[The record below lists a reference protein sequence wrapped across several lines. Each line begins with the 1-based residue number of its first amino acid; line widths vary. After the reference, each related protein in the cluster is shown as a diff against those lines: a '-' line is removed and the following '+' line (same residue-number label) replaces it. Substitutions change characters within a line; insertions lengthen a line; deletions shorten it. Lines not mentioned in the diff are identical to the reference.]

1 MGNFNSRVRH
11 MRGALSCVG
20 GGASEGDEDGAAR
33 GLGESGRVARSDA
46 AGGGAG
52 SEGATGRDQRSLVDE
67 RIESSMV
74 HWSEL
79 ATSAPMTAEEEEAVR
94 ASNLELFRTLQR
106 DPQWS
111 NFFWGLE
118 DFAVLEVGEKF
129 AEGAQ
134 AELFHASVTWKDA
147 EDNEQQDREGI
158 ECAVKVFK
166 KGTLLHQLQSQW
178 PQGMLLW
185 HAEELQRRKLG
196 KPPPIQVTCDVQ
208 CGILLEDG
216 RFAFLMQKEQEDLR
230 SVIDKKMLSTREG
243 QGPFLSDLAK
253 RIMYTVAEGMDWLH
267 DCDII
272 HRDLKASNVLWNED
286 ESGFACYVADFECS
300 VGVVGTGFWRAPEIL
315 QALKDKS
322 IRLELFT
329 KEADVYSYAM
339 TCYEILTGELP
350 FQGHSVID
358 YDLVLKQRQ
367 RPRLPKYVD
376 DWVCE
381 LLNRCWEEDPQARP
395 SFKEIVDILSTNSVA
410 VRKDQVG
417 MQEWQEEYEKKWE
430 EERLKK
436 SLLIEDVVMES

>member
-1 MGNFNSRVRH
+1 MGNSNSRVRH
-11 MRGALSCVG
+11 MRGTLSCVG

-33 GLGESGRVARSDA
+33 GLGESGQVARSDA

-52 SEGATGRDQRSLVDE
+52 SEGAKRRDQRSLVHQ

-111 NFFWGLE
+111 GFFRGLE
-118 DFAVLEVGEKF
+118 DFAALEVGEKF

-147 EDNEQQDREGI
+147 EFNEHCEREGV
-158 ECAVKVFK
+158 EWAVKVFK

-178 PQGMLLW
+178 PQGMFLF
-185 HAEELQRRKLG
+185 HAERVQLWELG
-196 KPPPIQVTCDVQ
+196 KPPQTQLTSDVK

-216 RFAFLMQKEQEDLR
+216 RFAFLMQKEHEDLW
-230 SVIDKKMLSTREG
+230 SVIDWEMLSTREG
-243 QGPFLSDLAK
+243 QGPFVQDVAE
-253 RIMYTVAEGMDWLH
+253 RIMYRVAKGMDWLH
-267 DCDII
+267 DHDII
-272 HRDLKASNVLWNED
+272 HRDLKASNVLWYQD
-286 ESGFACYVADFECS
+286 ERGFACYVADFECS
-300 VGVVGTGFWRAPEIL
+300 VGVVGIGFWRAPEIL

-322 IRLELFT
+322 IQLKLFT
-329 KEADVYSYAM
+329 KQADVYSYAM
-339 TCYEILTGELP
+339 TCYEILTGEFP
-350 FQGHSVID
+350 FQGHKTND

-367 RPRLPKYVD
+367 HPKVPEYVD

-381 LLNRCWEEDPQARP
+381 LLHRCWEEDPQARP
-395 SFKEIVDILSTNSVA
+395 SFKEIMHILSTNSVV
-410 VRKDQVG
+410 VRNFQVKV
-417 MQEWQEEYEKKWE
+417 QEWE
-430 EERLKK
+430 EELDKKWKEETLKK
-436 SLLIEDVVMES
+436 SLLIEDVVMKS